1 MSAAPKILILNPL
14 SDRQKTFIT
23 DVAPQATIIS
33 TDLKHAEEHIHDTEI
48 LAAWGF
54 NNIQPIYAQAKNLR
68 WIHALT
74 AGVEFLLFPETQSSS
89 VLISNSKGIHGIPM
103 AEHVLGLILSFTR
116 RLPLLQQQQQQHLW
130 QRPPIDELQ
139 EINGK
144 TMAIVGLGAIGH
156 EIAKKAKAMD
166 MRVIAAKREMTQ
178 EPFVDRLYRPEQLLE
193 MLAEADFVVV
203 ALPLTDATTGLF
215 GREQFAAMKSTAY
228 FINVSRG
235 AVVQE
240 EPLLECLQAGR
251 IAGAGLD
258 VFVEEPLPAANRF
271 WDLPNVIIT
280 PHLSA
285 ISPVYLDRA
294 VKLFAD
300 NLSRYIGDKPL
311 LTPIDKVRGY

>member
-1 MSAAPKILILNPL
+1 MSVAPKILILNPL
-14 SDRQKTFIT
+14 SDRQKAFIT
-23 DVAPQATIIS
+23 NVAPQASILT
-33 TDLKHAEEHIHDTEI
+33 TDLKHAAEQLPDCEI
-48 LAAWGF
+48 LVAWGF
-54 NNIQPIYAQAKNLR
+54 NNIQPIYGMAKNLR

-74 AGVEFLLFPETQSSS
+74 AGVEFLLFPETQNSP

-103 AEHVLGLILSFTR
+103 AEHVLGMVLSFTR
-116 RLPLLQQQQQQHLW
+116 RLPLLQQQQQKHLW
-130 QRPPIDELQ
+130 QRPPIDDLQ

-144 TMAIVGLGAIGH
+144 TMAVVGLGAIGR
-156 EIAKKAKAMD
+156 EIARKAKAMD
-166 MRVIAAKREMTQ
+166 MRVVAAKREMTQ

-203 ALPLTDATTGLF
+203 ALPLTDATNGLF
-215 GREQFAAMKSTAY
+215 GREQFAAMKPSAY

-240 EPLLECLQAGR
+240 EPLLECLKAGR

-258 VFVEEPLPAANRF
+258 VFVEEPLPAANPF

-280 PHLSA
+280 PHLAA

-294 VKLFAD
+294 IKLFAD
-300 NLSRYIGDKPL
+300 NLSRYIADKPL
-311 LTPIDKVRGY
+311 LTPIDKARGY